1 MGIIKSAIAIIA
13 LVFSLLL
20 ITTPVAANPI
30 ITGFG
35 AGTQIATPKGNIAVE
50 ELNSGDRVMGYN
62 FEFHRY
68 EENIIRETRQ
78 KVSLSIYS
86 INHKTKLTSSLIYI
100 KTAIRPE
107 LVRLHK
113 LKLGD
118 RLFAKNSSRTVE
130 SIEQIVSPTNIYQI
144 SLINPQGNLYADDF
158 LVQIGTEVP
167 PFFRRGL
174 IDCSPGTPFFRQCS
188 NINADTLPKY
198 IIVFSILAIGLSAVE
213 YVLPKLFIYTTNV
226 LRFGRNLLQKIL
238 F

>member
-100 KTAIRPE
+100 KTAIKPE

-118 RLFAKNSSRTVE
+118 RLFAKNLRTVE

-144 SLINPQGNLYADDF
+144 KLANPQGNLYADDF

-174 IDCSPGTPFFRQCS
+174 IDCSPGTPYFRQCS
-188 NINADTLPKY
+188 DFNADTLPEY
-198 IIVFSILAIGLSAVE
+198 MIALSILAIGLLAVG
-213 YVLPKLFIYTTNV
+213 YVLPKFFIHTTNA
-226 LRFGRNLLQKIL
+226 LRFARDLVQKM
-238 F
+238 FR